1 MTAEQTYKKNKKKAK
16 VYKALA
22 PAFYWLFTGLAVL
35 FFVLMIKNSLGN
47 IFEIFDMLDKKTLTG
62 EVLAENY
69 AYLVEKWGEWTIVG
83 ANGAGFRVQFI
94 DIRNAMF
101 GGVMVTYMAL
111 TIVSFI
117 LSLILGKLLFPKLAQ
132 LYKDVNDDMVDLA
145 TLETNA
151 QMKKKNKDGG
161 WF

>member
-1 MTAEQTYKKNKKKAK
+1 
-16 VYKALA
+16 
-22 PAFYWLFTGLAVL
+22 
-35 FFVLMIKNSLGN
+35 MIKNSLGN

-151 QMKKKNKDGG
+151 QMKKKK
-161 WF
+161 

>member
-1 MTAEQTYKKNKKKAK
+1 MYKKNKAKAK
-16 VYKALA
+16 VYKTLA
-22 PAFYWLFTGLAVL
+22 PVVYWIFSGLAAL
-35 FFVLMIKNSLGN
+35 FFVLTVQNSIGN
-47 IFEIFDMLDKKTLTG
+47 VFEIINMLDKKTLTG

-83 ANGAGFRVQFI
+83 ANGGAFRVQFI
-94 DIRNAMF
+94 DIRNALF
-101 GGVMVTYMAL
+101 GGVMVTYMVL

-132 LYKDVNDDMVDLA
+132 LYKDVNEDMVNLA

-151 QMKKKNKDGG
+151 QIKQKNKDGG